1 MKQLTVISGK
11 GGTGKTVVTAAFA
24 HLASH
29 GSDPPV
35 AVFVDADVDASNLEL
50 LIGRRRTEEHE
61 FTGPSIAVV
70 RPERC
75 IGCGICLDV
84 CRFGAVWLDD
94 NGSGYGID
102 AHACEG
108 CAACFHQCP
117 TAAIELVPQVA
128 GHWYRSESYDAA
140 PFFHG
145 RLRPAQEN
153 SGKLVTTIKERARAA
168 AEEGGYPLMIVDGPP
183 GIACPA
189 IAASA
194 GADLGLVVAEPT
206 VAGLQDLERAVE
218 MLAHFRV
225 RGVACVNKS
234 DLHPAGTRAIE
245 DECRSLGVDVLT
257 PIPFDEAVP
266 RTMAEGRPVTD
277 MAPDADA
284 SRALARLWG
293 DVGRLLED
301 IEQR

>member
-1 MKQLTVISGK
+1 MKQIVVLSGK

-24 HLASH
+24 HLAH
-29 GSDPPV
+29 RGDEPTG
-35 AVFVDADVDASNLEL
+35 AVFVDADVDASNLEI
-50 LIGRRRTEEHE
+50 LIGRRRMEEHE

-70 RPERC
+70 QPELC
-75 IGCGICLDV
+75 TGCGICQEV
-84 CRFGAVWLDD
+84 CRFGAVHVDGD
-94 NGSGYGID
+94 GSSYHVD
-102 AHACEG
+102 ALACEG

-117 TAAIELVPQVA
+117 DRAIVLVPQLA

-140 PFFHG
+140 PFFHA

-153 SGKLVTTIKERARAA
+153 SGKLVTLIKERAAKAA
-168 AEEGGYPLMIVDGPP
+168 ADGGYPLMVTDGPP

-189 IAASA
+189 IAAAA
-194 GADLGLVVAEPT
+194 GADLGLVVTEPT

-225 RGVACVNKS
+225 RTVACVNKS

-245 DECRSLGVDVLT
+245 DGCRSLGVDVLA

-266 RTMAEGRPVTD
+266 RTMAERRPVTD

-284 SRALARLWG
+284 SRALVRLWS
-293 DVGRLLED
+293 DVRAVLED
-301 IEQR
+301 VERH